1 MFVKVENCNW
11 KKQYKIDTIS
21 KDMVA
26 LYIPDRTTAT
36 LQPLI
41 TAFTAPGS
49 VGTTDQWAG
58 YNFLARNGWR
68 HLVVCHK
75 KYILYLYK

>member
-1 MFVKVENCNW
+1 MIPQLMCSLFW
-11 KKQYKIDTIS
+11 IWDSIWDSIYDTIS
-21 KDMVA
+21 KDMVT
-26 LYIPDRTTAT
+26 LYIPDRSTAT

-58 YNFLARNGWR
+58 YNFLGRNGWR

-75 KYILYLYK
+75 K